1 MYHCRVKYK
10 VIMEIALLFCRLL
23 IGAVFATAGVAKLA
37 DPEGSREALKNFGL
51 PKVMAGIGAP
61 LLPLL
66 ELAIAIALLPL
77 SWAVWGAWG
86 ALALLLIF
94 IAAMGLSLAR
104 GQAPDCHCFGQL
116 HSEPVSAKTIVRNIL
131 LAACAGAVVWLG
143 PGVSA
148 FAWTAQLST
157 AEVAIFVVVLG
168 MLALMSLQSGV
179 MFQMMRQNGR
189 MLTRLDELES
199 TGKPREAPAPPPPA
213 GLAVGAGAP
222 LFSLA
227 TVNGAQAGLADL
239 MESAKPAL
247 LIFTDPNCGPCA
259 ALLPEL
265 ARWENEA
272 KAHFTLALLSRGTAE
287 ANLEKFGKLQFR
299 NVLLQKDR
307 EVAESFQSPAT
318 PSAVIVEA
326 DGRIGSPVAV
336 GTDSIRALVA
346 RTINAGL
353 TNIQLKQGDLA
364 PVFTLPDSKGELV
377 SSAAFRGM
385 STLLVFW
392 NDSCGYC
399 KSMLPE
405 IKKWESRRTR
415 EDPQMVVVA
424 TGDPEPT
431 RKYGLRSQIL
441 LDESAGVS
449 KIFNSNGTPT
459 GVLLDKEGRLVS
471 ETAIGSVALFEL
483 ADSVRGKKAE
493 VLA

>member
-1 MYHCRVKYK
+1 MD
-10 VIMEIALLFCRLL
+10 IALLFCRLL
-23 IGAVFATAGVAKLA
+23 VGVVFATAGVAKLA

-51 PKVMAGIGAP
+51 PKWMAGVGGP

-66 ELAIAIALLPL
+66 EIAVAIALLPL
-77 SWAVWGAWG
+77 SWAVWGAGG
-86 ALALLLIF
+86 AFALLLIF
-94 IAAMGLSLAR
+94 IVAMSVALAR

-131 LAACAGAVVWLG
+131 LAVCAGAVIRLG
-143 PGVSA
+143 PGASA

-157 AEVAIFVVVLG
+157 AEVAIFVVVIG
-168 MLALMSLQSGV
+168 MLALMGLQSTV
-179 MFQMMRQNGR
+179 LFQMMRQNGR
-189 MLTRLDELES
+189 MLTRLEELEAS
-199 TGKPREAPAPPPPA
+199 GKPKEAAAPPPPP
-213 GLAVGAGAP
+213 GLAVGTDAP
-222 LFSLA
+222 LFSLP
-227 TVNGAQAGLADL
+227 TVKGAMAGLADL

-272 KAHFTLALLSRGTAE
+272 KAHFTLALLTRGTAE
-287 ANLEKFGKLQFR
+287 ANLEKFEKLQFR

-318 PSAVIVEA
+318 PSAVLVEA
-326 DGRIGSPVAV
+326 DGRVGSPVAV
-336 GTDSIRALVA
+336 GADAIRALVA

-353 TNIQLKQGDLA
+353 VNIQLKQGDMT
-364 PVFTLPDSKGELV
+364 PVFTLPDTKGELV
-377 SSAAFRGM
+377 SSAAFRGT
-385 STLLVFW
+385 STILVFW
-392 NDSCGYC
+392 NDGCGYC

-415 EDPQMVVVA
+415 EDPQMVLVA

-441 LDESAGVS
+441 LDESSGVS
-449 KIFNSNGTPT
+449 RIFNSNGTPT

-471 ETAIGSVALFEL
+471 DTAVGAVALFEL
-483 ADSVRGKKAE
+483 ADSVRG
-493 VLA
+493 LAPHR